1 MEKHVIWSDLNFDY
15 ERDWEDAM
23 MEMYPDASDLERRA
37 IAMQENA
44 DNLEY
49 AREDLNIDLGTP
61 ILVLAVLD
69 LWDGKRYATKLIE
82 SGNIRE
88 CLRYYYDYG
97 EFLLNEDGDLAC
109 YDAHHDGTNYYVF
122 RAVRKGKSAR
132 ALELLGQHWRDGN
145 ATREEINRV
154 TYSLGKRIARVYGW
168 KVSA

>member
-1 MEKHVIWSDLNFDY
+1 MKKHIIWSDLDFDY
-15 ERDWEDAM
+15 ERDWEDDM

-69 LWDGKRYATKLIE
+69 LWDGKHYATKLID
-82 SGNIRE
+82 SGKISD

-109 YDAHHDGTNYYVF
+109 HDAHHDGTNYYIF
-122 RAVRKGKSAR
+122 RAIRKGKSAR